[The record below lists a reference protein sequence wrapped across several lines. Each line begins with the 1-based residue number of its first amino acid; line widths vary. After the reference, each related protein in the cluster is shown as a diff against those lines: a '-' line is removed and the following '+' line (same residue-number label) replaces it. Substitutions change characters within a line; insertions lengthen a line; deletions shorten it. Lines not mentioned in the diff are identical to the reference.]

1 MKKVR
6 QPVVDDDPPIAG
18 LLGGRSNVVEPVISR
33 LRRTL
38 DGDHGD
44 HGDTEGTDRAGPR
57 PMPTVQSVGHVVR
70 QVTE

>member
-6 QPVVDDDPPIAG
+6 ESVMDDDPPIAG
-18 LLGGRSNVVEPVISR
+18 LFGGRSNVVEPVIGR

-44 HGDTEGTDRAGPR
+44 TEGTGRAGPR
-57 PMPTVQSVGHVVR
+57 PMPTVQGVGHVVR